1 MYRVVVGEENM
12 NDLREREMKF
22 DEWCA
27 FANKAMHQI
36 GLLVMMVV
44 GITVVIVSTTAVSAL
59 GVVALWQR
67 LKQ

>member
-1 MYRVVVGEENM
+1 MSDWRQ
-12 NDLREREMKF
+12 REMRF

-27 FANKAMHQI
+27 FAGKVTHQV

-44 GITVVIVSTTAVSAL
+44 GIIVVIVSTTAVSAL